1 MRCYNTIFEAFFV
14 TKKTT
19 TIGYVKNTR
28 ELRYL
33 YWPKKVCVHAFG
45 CFFRYFILIFYKHVV
60 YALKV
65 RPILNSMNGESCTS
79 DWCDGNGLF
88 LNDLKGKNIVMTI

>member
-1 MRCYNTIFEAFFV
+1 MI
-14 TKKTT
+14 
-19 TIGYVKNTR
+19 
-28 ELRYL
+28 

-45 CFFRYFILIFYKHVV
+45 GFFRYFRLIFYIHVV

-88 LNDLKGKNIVMTI
+88 LNDLPPQSKIHKMDMCNFLFAFFDILN